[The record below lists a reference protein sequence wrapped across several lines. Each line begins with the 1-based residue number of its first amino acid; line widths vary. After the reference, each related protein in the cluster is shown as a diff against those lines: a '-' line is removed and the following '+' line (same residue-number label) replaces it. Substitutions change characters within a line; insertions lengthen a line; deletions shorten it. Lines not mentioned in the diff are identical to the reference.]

1 MKVSQNNQI
10 LQKTKYIGFSAED
23 KVELENKQR
32 VHRNFSA
39 TSKRETSEFEYGSL
53 ERILSREN
61 LLLAMNRV
69 ISNKGSRGVDGM
81 SVYKLK
87 QFLKTHWL
95 QINRVHYFILTSLV
109 KF

>member
-39 TSKRETSEFEYGSL
+39 TSKREQVNLSMAHWKEYYQ
-53 ERILSREN
+53 E
-61 LLLAMNRV
+61 
-69 ISNKGSRGVDGM
+69 
-81 SVYKLK
+81 
-87 QFLKTHWL
+87 KTC
-95 QINRVHYFILTSLV
+95 S
-109 KF
+109 